1 MDTEFKVI
9 AIIVIVLLGLM
20 AVFLIIALKSLNKL
34 LHETA
39 EAITRMTVDLTKS
52 VNKVTEDINDL
63 KDRLTQSLTSID
75 SATQQRTA
83 TSKTIDNGF
92 QRAFDVIEPVEQLVS
107 NVYERV
113 APPLNYLSL
122 IVSGGSKA
130 AVAFI
135 NAFANRKRK

>member
-34 LHETA
+34 LHDTA
-39 EAITRMTVDLTKS
+39 TSITNMTVDLTKS
-52 VNKVTEDINDL
+52 VNRVTEDINEL
-63 KDRLTQSLTSID
+63 KDNLNKSLMSID
-75 SATQQRTA
+75 SATKQLTV
-83 TSKTIDNGF
+83 TSKTIDDGF
-92 QRAFDVIEPVEQLVS
+92 QRAFDVIEPVEQLVT
-107 NVYERV
+107 NVYQRV

-122 IVSGGSKA
+122 IISGGSKA
-130 AVAFI
+130 AGAFI